1 MATVTIFSD
10 FGYLS
15 SNWRNGLEEV
25 LPLSQHVMKQCII
38 NQSKSVTPGWKS
50 ANQNSIF
57 LNRLQEILRRLILRV
72 QWVFSA
78 TFQYSLFLP
87 GLGYW
92 KSLPVNLNLRVSHPV
107 WTSGFWK
114 KIGFKKP
121 GIQSSCIFY
130 NLCLLCSGERALC
143 QYAIFTT
150 RGHFDTCFWLQ
161 FFRLLNCK
169 HRYLLCLH
177 ISSIS

>member
-1 MATVTIFSD
+1 MAAVTIFSD

-38 NQSKSVTPGWKS
+38 NQSKSVAPGWKT
-50 ANQNSIF
+50 ANQNSVF

-107 WTSGFWK
+107 WTLGFLEENR
-114 KIGFKKP
+114 
-121 GIQSSCIFY
+121 IQEARHPI
-130 NLCLLCSGERALC
+130 LL
-143 QYAIFTT
+143 
-150 RGHFDTCFWLQ
+150 
-161 FFRLLNCK
+161 
-169 HRYLLCLH
+169 YLLQPVSPLLWRKGTVSVCH
-177 ISSIS
+177 IYH

>member
-1 MATVTIFSD
+1 MAAVTICSD

-25 LPLSQHVMKQCII
+25 LPLSQRVMKQCII
-38 NQSKSVTPGWKS
+38 NQSKSVAPGWKT
-50 ANQNSIF
+50 AKQNSIF
-57 LNRLQEILRRLILRV
+57 LKRLQEILRRLILRV

-78 TFQYSLFLP
+78 AFRYSLFLP

-92 KSLPVNLNLRVSHPV
+92 KSLPVNLNFRVSHLV
-107 WTSGFWK
+107 WTSGFLEENR
-114 KIGFKKP
+114 
-121 GIQSSCIFY
+121 IQEARHPIVLYHLQPMS
-130 NLCLLCSGERALC
+130 LLWRKALC
-143 QYAIFTT
+143 QYSVFTT

-161 FFRLLNCK
+161 FFRLPNCK

-177 ISSIS
+177 SSSIS